1 MNITGPAQ
9 RVRIYVGE
17 ADRWQGRPLA
27 DAIVQRARAAG
38 LAGATAR
45 RAVAGFGARS
55 RIHNADILQLS
66 EDLPVVIDLLD
77 GAERLAA
84 FLPALDEMVGEGLVV
99 TQAVD
104 VLKYEAPAPPP
115 AADPP
120 A

>member
-84 FLPALDEMVGEGLVV
+84 FLPALDVVV